1 MSTIK
6 CLYVAISVSYRSA
19 RLLME
24 DLKMV
29 WSDPALKNTNYYL
42 QISFLDYLPGFI
54 RLNKKV
60 DLCELEGSIE
70 ITVTKLIA
78 EIGTDINQWKSEKRF
93 TGWLNL
99 CPNTKISGGKIIN
112 SRIIKKKNH
121 SGVCLR

>member
-24 DLKMV
+24 DLEMV
-29 WSDPALKNTNYYL
+29 WSDPALKYTNYYP
-42 QISFLDYLPGFI
+42 QTSFLDYLPGFI

-60 DLCELEGSIE
+60 DLCKMEGISE

-78 EIGTDINQWKSEKRF
+78 ELGTDINQWK
-93 TGWLNL
+93 N
-99 CPNTKISGGKIIN
+99 
-112 SRIIKKKNH
+112 
-121 SGVCLR
+121 